1 MEGRATV
8 RRLTARRT
16 CLLAL
21 IWVVGCGRNE
31 AAPTPRVVD
40 TQADFILALGDAGA
54 WVARSG
60 DAAPGLFGVTGET
73 LTVSGIPIE
82 VYEYPSPV
90 ERERVSLTI
99 SPDGSAIA
107 GQPAAWRAAPHV
119 WAAGSILVVYQGT
132 DGPMILLLDAVLG
145 DPLAQGGGV
154 GTEPYPPAVT
164 AAIGELAQ
172 SLQIDPAVIEVVSFE
187 EQVWPDGCLGL
198 AAPDEMCTMQ
208 EVSGWRI
215 VLRAQGHDYAART
228 DESGGTVRL
237 E

>member
-1 MEGRATV
+1 V
-8 RRLTARRT
+8 KRRSVLWFSLIA
-16 CLLAL
+16 LAA
-21 IWVVGCGRNE
+21 CGRNE
-31 AAPTPRVVD
+31 AAPTPRTVE
-40 TQADFILALGDAGA
+40 TQADLILALGDAGA

-60 DAAPGLFGVTGET
+60 EAPAGLFGVTGET
-73 LTVSGIPIE
+73 LAVNGVPIE
-82 VYEYPSPV
+82 VYSYPSAI
-90 ERERVSLTI
+90 ERDRVSQTI
-99 SPDGSAIA
+99 APDGSAVA
-107 GQPAAWRAAPHV
+107 GQPAVWSGSPHV
-119 WAAGSILVVYQGT
+119 WAAGSLLLVYQGI
-132 DGPMILLLDAVLG
+132 DGPTILLLDAVLG
-145 DPLAQGGGV
+145 DPMVQGGGV

-172 SLQIDPAVIEVVSFE
+172 SLQIDPAQVEVVSFE

-228 DESGGTVRL
+228 DESGATVRL

>member
-1 MEGRATV
+1 MNRQAVLGV
-8 RRLTARRT
+8 SLL
-16 CLLAL
+16 LLAA
-21 IWVVGCGRNE
+21 CGRNE
-31 AAPTPRVVD
+31 TVPTPRTVE

-60 DAAPGLFGVTGET
+60 GAPAGLFGVVGET
-73 LTVSGIPIE
+73 LAVNGVSVE
-82 VYEYPSPV
+82 VYAYPSAI
-90 ERERVSLTI
+90 ERERVSQTI
-99 SPDGSAIA
+99 APDGSAVA
-107 GQPAAWRAAPHV
+107 GQPAEWRAAPHV

-145 DPLAQGGGV
+145 DPVAQGGGV

-172 SLQIDPAVIEVVSFE
+172 SLQIDPAVIQVVSFE

-208 EVSGWRI
+208 EVAGWRI